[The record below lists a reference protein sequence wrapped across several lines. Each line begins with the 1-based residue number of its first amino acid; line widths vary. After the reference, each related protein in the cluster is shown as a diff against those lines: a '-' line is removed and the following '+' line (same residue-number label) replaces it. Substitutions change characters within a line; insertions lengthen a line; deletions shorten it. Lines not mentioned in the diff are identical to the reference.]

1 MRKDG
6 MMNKVWK
13 KAVVFGLVGA
23 MSLGAFSLSGVA
35 AEQEEGKVLLSEVTH
50 DESNPRVKG
59 WLDLADLVDEAM
71 PSVVSI
77 TTKSVQEVMDY
88 FSFFYGG
95 SGAPQTYEVEGGGS
109 GIIITETDDV
119 ILVLTNYHVVKD
131 AKQVA
136 VCFIDNN
143 AYKGVVKGY
152 DAEQDVAVL
161 AVNKSSVK
169 DETKEQIKVAK
180 IGSSDDLRV
189 GEQVFLIG
197 NALGYGQSVTT
208 GIVSAKDRQINEQ
221 GEAAKEG
228 PVLIQTDAAI
238 NPGNSGGAMLNM
250 DGEVVGINQSKIS
263 STVVESV
270 CYAIAIDNVKDVI
283 VDIMNEQTRERVSGT
298 HGALGIMASSV
309 EEREVLYYGIPEGA
323 LVVEVTEGSA
333 AEKAG
338 LKQGDVITAL
348 DGRTVHTSND
358 LVDILTYYEPD
369 EVVTLKVSSREGAT
383 YEEKEVQVTL
393 QAAKSSTSEEEEKD
407 QKKFDFGD
415 WEEGDDDF
423 FFRGFGEGRDN
434 KEEEE
439 EEDSFGQGSF
449 WGNKD

>member
-6 MMNKVWK
+6 MFNKAWK
-13 KAVVFGLVGA
+13 KAVVVGLVGA
-23 MSLGAFSLSGVA
+23 MSFGALSLSGVTA
-35 AEQEEGKVLLSEVTH
+35 AEQEGRVTLSEVVH
-50 DESNPRVKG
+50 DENNPRVKG
-59 WLDLADLVDEAM
+59 WMDLADQVEEAM

-109 GIIITETDDV
+109 GIIIGETENE
-119 ILVLTNYHVVKD
+119 ILVLTNYHVVEN

-161 AVNKSSVK
+161 AVSKDSVK

-208 GIVSAKDRQINEQ
+208 GIVSAKNRQINEQ
-221 GEAAKEG
+221 GEPAKEG

-270 CYAIAIDNVKDVI
+270 CYAIAIDNVKGVI
-283 VDIMNEQTRERVSGT
+283 EDIMNAQTREKVSGT

-309 EEREVLYYGIPEGA
+309 EEREQLYYGIPEGA

-333 AEKAG
+333 ADKAG
-338 LKQGDVITAL
+338 LKQYDVITAL
-348 DGRTVHTSND
+348 DGRTVHSSND

-369 EVVTLKVSSREGAT
+369 EEVTLKVSSNDGT
-383 YEEKEVQVTL
+383 GYVEKEVKVTL
-393 QAAKSSTSEEEEKD
+393 QAAKSSTEEEEKD

-423 FFRGFGEGRDN
+423 FYRGFGEGREDD
-434 KEEEE
+434 EEEE
-439 EEDSFGQGSF
+439 EEDTFGQGSF
-449 WGNKD
+449 WGGNC

>member
-6 MMNKVWK
+6 MFNKAWK
-13 KAVVFGLVGA
+13 KAVVVGLVGA
-23 MSLGAFSLSGVA
+23 MSFGALSLSGVTA
-35 AEQEEGKVLLSEVTH
+35 AEQEGRVTLSEVVH
-50 DESNPRVKG
+50 DENNPRVKG
-59 WLDLADLVDEAM
+59 WMDLADQVEEAM

-109 GIIITETDDV
+109 GIIIGETENE
-119 ILVLTNYHVVKD
+119 ILVLTNYHVVEN

-161 AVNKSSVK
+161 AVSKDSVK

-208 GIVSAKDRQINEQ
+208 GIVSAKNRQINEQ
-221 GEAAKEG
+221 GEPAKEG

-270 CYAIAIDNVKDVI
+270 CYAIAIDNVKGVI
-283 VDIMNEQTRERVSGT
+283 EDIMNAQTREKVSGT

-309 EEREVLYYGIPEGA
+309 EEREQLYYGIPEGA

-333 AEKAG
+333 ADKAG
-338 LKQGDVITAL
+338 LKQYDVITAL
-348 DGRTVHTSND
+348 DGRTVHSSND

-369 EVVTLKVSSREGAT
+369 EEVTLKVSSNDGT
-383 YEEKEVQVTL
+383 GYVEKEVKVTL
-393 QAAKSSTSEEEEKD
+393 QAAKSSTEEEEKD

-423 FFRGFGEGRDN
+423 FYRGFGEGRED
-434 KEEEE
+434 EEEE
-439 EEDSFGQGSF
+439 EEDTFGQGSF
-449 WGNKD
+449 WGGNY